1 MELKSDT
8 NGLFIEGMS
17 DSSELADYIRRKFNE
32 EDIQNTYESLTKGH
46 IRLPGLKGSLHYVNF
61 GKHLITPTKIP
72 PPSNVKKVARIAV
85 IQVWQQHKLNGMA
98 Y

>member
-46 IRLPGLKGSLHYVNF
+46 VKAARSDG
-61 GKHLITPTKIP
+61 ITPL
-72 PPSNVKKVARIAV
+72 R
-85 IQVWQQHKLNGMA
+85 
-98 Y
+98 